1 MEQRLDALQN
11 LNGSI
16 YQRLD
21 VPTAGCTNGSM
32 NQRLN
37 VPTARRTAED
47 GDADCRGYGDALLS
61 MRVAGN
67 ISGTTARQST
77 AGTLPREVAELLAE
91 QEPDR
96 KQGTTIDLSEA
107 RYEQNR

>member
-1 MEQRLDALQN
+1 MEQQLDALQN
-11 LNGSI
+11 LNGSM

-21 VPTAGCTNGSM
+21 VPTARCTNGSM

-37 VPTARRTAED
+37 VPTARRNAED
-47 GDADCRGYGDALLS
+47 GDADCRGYGDALL
-61 MRVAGN
+61 RVAGN

-77 AGTLPREVAELLAE
+77 AGTLPRAVAELLAE

-96 KQGTTIDLSEA
+96 KQGTTMDLSEA